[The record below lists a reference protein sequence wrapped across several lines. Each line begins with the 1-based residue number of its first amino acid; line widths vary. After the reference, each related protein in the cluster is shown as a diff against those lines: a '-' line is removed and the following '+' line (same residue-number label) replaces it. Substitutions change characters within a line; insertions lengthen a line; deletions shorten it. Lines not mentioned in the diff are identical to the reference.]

1 MLTLAAASL
10 VVCTA
15 YAEAAQALAEGMA
28 TEDMQIQVAML
39 AEACAEGLRRQYAGV
54 VQYHACVVLPGGV
67 TDCRW
72 RMGTRRLPFEPG
84 AGQ

>member
-28 TEDMQIQVAML
+28 TEDMQIQTAIL
-39 AEACAEGLRRQYAGV
+39 AEACEDGLTRQYAGV
-54 VQYHACVVLPGGV
+54 VQSHGCVARPGGI

-72 RMGTRRLPFEPG
+72 RIGERRLPFEPG
-84 AGQ
+84 AGR